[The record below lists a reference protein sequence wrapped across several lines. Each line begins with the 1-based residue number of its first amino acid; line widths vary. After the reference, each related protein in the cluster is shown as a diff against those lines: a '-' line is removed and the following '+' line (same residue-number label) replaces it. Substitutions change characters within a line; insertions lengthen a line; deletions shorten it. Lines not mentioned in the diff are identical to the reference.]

1 MSGRKT
7 ADGDSGTAAGA
18 LTQLPVDP
26 AFPGETATLPPI
38 AGWLERLLL
47 VPVAWSHT
55 SERTAP
61 GALTMGARSVVAAT
75 TAGPVR
81 ATNRA
86 APRARASGPQPR
98 LISTVGSTLGLGRRL
113 LEFRESLTLYRRR
126 PATLIAAVLVSIVFY
141 VALNLKPEKIESRHH
156 GERQVDSLLAEE
168 GAPLNRTQDDCQGT
182 NRQAE
187 GR

>member
-1 MSGRKT
+1 
-7 ADGDSGTAAGA
+7 
-18 LTQLPVDP
+18 
-26 AFPGETATLPPI
+26 
-38 AGWLERLLL
+38 
-47 VPVAWSHT
+47 
-55 SERTAP
+55 
-61 GALTMGARSVVAAT
+61 
-75 TAGPVR
+75 
-81 ATNRA
+81 
-86 APRARASGPQPR
+86 
-98 LISTVGSTLGLGRRL
+98 VGSTLGLGRRL
-113 LEFRESLTLYRRR
+113 LEFRESLTLYGRR